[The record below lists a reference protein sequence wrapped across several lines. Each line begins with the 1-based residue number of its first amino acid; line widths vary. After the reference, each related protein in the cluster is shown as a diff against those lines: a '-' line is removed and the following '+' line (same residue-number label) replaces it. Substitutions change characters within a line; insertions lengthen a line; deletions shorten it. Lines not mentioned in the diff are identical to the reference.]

1 MIFIRYLWDYPQL
14 FFMQIFV
21 VVVSVC
27 CHELAHAWVALKE
40 GDATAAEQ
48 GHLTL
53 NPLKQ
58 MGLWS
63 LVLLCLIGL
72 AWGQVPVNPARMR
85 RKVSDM
91 IVSLAGPCTNLL
103 LFLLFSAGMAFCEY
117 FKAPPPAYLLCKLG
131 GVINIVLFVINIMP
145 VPGFD
150 GWHVLTHFA
159 PHLKQARNEMVGGI
173 AIFLVL
179 LVVVFLDYVYAAG
192 VFLTELAA
200 KGVFHILTYF

>member
-1 MIFIRYLWDYPQL
+1 MIFIRQLWENPQF
-14 FFMQIFV
+14 FFMQVFI

-63 LVLLCLIGL
+63 LALLCLIGL

-85 RKVSDM
+85 RKISDM
-91 IVSLAGPCTNLL
+91 LVSLAGPCTNLL
-103 LFLLFSAGMAFCEY
+103 LFLLFSAGAAFCLY
-117 FKAPPPAYLLCKLG
+117 FGAPSTAFRLCRLG
-131 GVINIVLFVINIMP
+131 GVINIVLFVINILP

-150 GWHVLTHFA
+150 GWHVVTHFA
-159 PHLKQARNEMVGGI
+159 PHIKQARNEMVGGI

-192 VFLTELAA
+192 VFLSNLVIR
-200 KGVFHILTYF
+200 GVLHILTYF